1 MLGAEAK
8 SQQVGTGTEEMKLDI
23 NKLHGLLSEAY
34 QENLDENGT
43 PNNDTISGKLGE
55 AMDLLEKVM

>member
-1 MLGAEAK
+1 
-8 SQQVGTGTEEMKLDI
+8 MKLDI

>member
-1 MLGAEAK
+1 
-8 SQQVGTGTEEMKLDI
+8 MKLDI

-43 PNNDTISGKLGE
+43 PHNDTISGKLGE
-55 AMDLLEKVM
+55 ALQLIEKHM